1 LRPENA
7 ALPFVGA
14 LRQDYG
20 RRPSKHRWR
29 TNVRG
34 GVIGLSLLLA
44 GLPCHAFADT
54 PRDFRV
60 TVLNST
66 DAPLEY
72 FYFSACGTNKWG
84 QDRLGKREV
93 VHPGGKRTF
102 DMRDGGTECCRDMR
116 VTLSTGAS
124 RQKLG
129 VDVCREREWI
139 VR

>member
-1 LRPENA
+1 MRA
-7 ALPFVGA
+7 
-14 LRQDYG
+14 
-20 RRPSKHRWR
+20 
-29 TNVRG
+29 

-44 GLPCHAFADT
+44 GWCGPALAQSPQ
-54 PRDFRV
+54 DFRV

-66 DAPLEY
+66 DAALEY
-72 FYFSACGTNKWG
+72 VYFSACGINKWG

-93 VHPGGKRTF
+93 IQPGGKRTF
-102 DMRDGGTECCRDMR
+102 DMRLATADCCRDMR
-116 VTLSTGAS
+116 VTLATGAS